1 MSDSSTRITDRLAEE
16 RSRNAGQSQI
26 IHLQNQIDELHRML
40 RDQTQKYQ
48 LAVEQVRHNEQQI
61 AEIKAEFVRQTQT
74 VEQTV
79 ESFRRDM
86 GTIRKEFSS
95 LVVKVE
101 DGVRP
106 IRDMQAQIQE
116 LADARKTDRVSVA
129 GLINRIN
136 EVEQKVGS
144 LFALVRE
151 ADERYRSINTRLDTF
166 QSTEDT
172 RRVEL
177 RQILEDVQVE
187 KQQLRRQAVENQQLV
202 ADSKLMIAEQQS
214 RILRIDDYRTQIDKI
229 INDVP
234 EQLMVLGNR
243 IAELLQ
249 ETKKIERTSNENFLA
264 NQQRIEEIRL
274 QQDDKISTIQEAEDR
289 HLRQISSWIERVDSY
304 VRDLEQR
311 LTKTTTRLD
320 NLHYEHSNHVTDID
334 NRDIDL
340 LTSLNASIQTM
351 LERIKNERMDTSSS
365 SNRKS

>member
-1 MSDSSTRITDRLAEE
+1 MSDNSSRITDKLAEE
-16 RSRNAGQSQI
+16 RSRNAGQSQM

-48 LAVEQVRHNEQQI
+48 LAIEQVRHNEQQF
-61 AEIKAEFVRQTQT
+61 AELQSQFVRQTQD

-86 GTIRKEFSS
+86 STIRKEFSG

-101 DGVRP
+101 DGFSP

-116 LADARKTDRVSVA
+116 LAEARKTDRVTVA
-129 GLINRIN
+129 GIINRIN
-136 EVEQKVGS
+136 ETEQKIGS

-151 ADERYRSINTRLDTF
+151 ADERHRAMSTRIDSF
-166 QSTEDT
+166 QSTEDI
-172 RRVEL
+172 RRAEL
-177 RQILEDVQVE
+177 RKTLEEIQVE

-214 RILRIDDYRTQIDKI
+214 RVLRIDDYRTQIDKI
-229 INDVP
+229 INEVP

-249 ETKKIERTSNENFLA
+249 ETKKIERSANDHFLT

-274 QQDDKISTIQEAEDR
+274 QQDEKIVTLQDNEDR
-289 HLRQISSWIERVDSY
+289 HLRQISAWIERVDSY

-311 LTKTTTRLD
+311 LTKTTNRIE
-320 NLHYEHSNHVTDID
+320 NMQYEHVNHFNDID

-340 LTSLNASIQTM
+340 LNTMQKGIQVM
-351 LERIKNERMDTSSS
+351 LDRIKNERIESA
-365 SNRKS
+365 NGKS